1 MPSFFVPRSVTTQP
15 SGQDH
20 HRSPYIHKVKDPAD
34 VFVIQANAS
43 MRHGPS
49 DSPTVGRAMQAD
61 VGAAADLHHL
71 LAIPTT
77 RIGAVLIKSNPARS
91 QGVAASGGYKS
102 TGAGMP
108 PDGIHRFEQHPM
120 LAERRFPALG
130 ADSSR
135 HTQTKLPLLQKDQL
149 TAGTM
154 QHQLLLG
161 TATNSSG
168 QQGQC
173 FRITEPGGNRWNRI
187 RRPGL
192 NRIKLETGSSKNRQQ
207 RRPKHWTQSRTHP

>member
-1 MPSFFVPRSVTTQP
+1 MSLSVKTKPSRQN
-15 SGQDH
+15 H
-20 HRSPYIHKVKDPAD
+20 HRRPHIHKVKDSLD
-34 VFVIQANAS
+34 VFVVEANAS
-43 MRHGPS
+43 MGHGPS
-49 DSPTVGRAMQAD
+49 DSPTVGRAVQAD

-77 RIGAVLIKSNPARS
+77 GIGAVLIKSNPTRS
-91 QGVAASGGYKS
+91 QGISASGGNQS
-102 TGAGMP
+102 TGTGMP
-108 PDGIHRFEQHPM
+108 PDGVHRFKQHPM

-130 ADSSR
+130 ADRSR
-135 HTQTKLPLLQKDQL
+135 HTQTKLPLLQQDQL

-161 TATNSSG
+161 TGTNSSG

-173 FRITEPGGNRWNRI
+173 LRITEPGGNRWNRI

-192 NRIKLETGSSKNRQQ
+192 NRLKLKTSSSKNGQQ
-207 RRPKHWTQSRTHP
+207 RRP

>member
-1 MPSFFVPRSVTTQP
+1 
-15 SGQDH
+15 
-20 HRSPYIHKVKDPAD
+20 
-34 VFVIQANAS
+34 
-43 MRHGPS
+43 MRDGSS
-49 DSPTVGRAMQAD
+49 DSPTVGRAVQAD
-61 VGAAADLHHL
+61 VRAAPDLHHL
-71 LAIPTT
+71 LAIPTAG
-77 RIGAVLIKSNPARS
+77 IGAVLIKSDPARS
-91 QGVAASGGYKS
+91 QRVAASGRYKS

-108 PDGIHRFEQHPM
+108 PDGVHRFKQHPM

-161 TATNSSG
+161 TGTNSSG

-173 FRITEPGGNRWNRI
+173 LRITEPGGNRWNRI

-192 NRIKLETGSSKNRQQ
+192 NRLELETGSSKNRQQ

>member
-1 MPSFFVPRSVTTQP
+1 MACFITTKQ
-15 SGQDH
+15 SGQNH
-20 HRSPYIHKVKDPAD
+20 HRSPHIHKVKDPAD
-34 VFVIQANAS
+34 VFVIKANAS

-49 DSPTVGRAMQAD
+49 DGPTVGRAVQAD
-61 VGAAADLHHL
+61 MRAAADLHHL

-77 RIGAVLIKSNPARS
+77 GIGAVMIKSNPTRS
-91 QGVAASGGYKS
+91 QGSSASGGNQS

-108 PDGIHRFEQHPM
+108 PDGVHRFEQHPM

-135 HTQTKLPLLQKDQL
+135 HTQTKLPLLQQNQL
-149 TAGTM
+149 TTGTM
-154 QHQLLLG
+154 QHQLFVG

-173 FRITEPGGNRWNRI
+173 LRITEPGGNRWNRI

-192 NRIKLETGSSKNRQQ
+192 NRLELETGSSKNRQQ

>member
-1 MPSFFVPRSVTTQP
+1 MQ
-15 SGQDH
+15 
-20 HRSPYIHKVKDPAD
+20 
-34 VFVIQANAS
+34 
-43 MRHGPS
+43 HGPS
-49 DSPTVGRAMQAD
+49 DSPTVRRAVQAD

-77 RIGAVLIKSNPARS
+77 GIGAVLIKSNPTRS
-91 QGVAASGGYKS
+91 QWISASGGNHR

-108 PDGIHRFEQHPM
+108 PNGVHRLKKNPM

-130 ADSSR
+130 ADRSR
-135 HTQTKLPLLQKDQL
+135 HTQTKLPLLQQDQL

-154 QHQLLLG
+154 QHQLLRG
-161 TATNSSG
+161 TGTNSSR

-173 FRITEPGGNRWNRI
+173 LRITEPRGNRWNGI
-187 RRPGL
+187 RRPGP
-192 NRIKLETGSSKNRQQ
+192 NRPEFETGSSENRQQ

>member
-1 MPSFFVPRSVTTQP
+1 MACFITTKQ
-15 SGQDH
+15 SGQNH
-20 HRSPYIHKVKDPAD
+20 HRSPHIHKVKDPAD
-34 VFVIQANAS
+34 VFVIKANAS

-49 DSPTVGRAMQAD
+49 DGPTVGRAVQAD

-77 RIGAVLIKSNPARS
+77 GIGAVLIKGNPARS

-161 TATNSSG
+161 TGTYSSG

-173 FRITEPGGNRWNRI
+173 LRITEPGGNRWNRI

-192 NRIKLETGSSKNRQQ
+192 NRLKLETGSSQSRQQ

>member
-1 MPSFFVPRSVTTQP
+1 
-15 SGQDH
+15 
-20 HRSPYIHKVKDPAD
+20 
-34 VFVIQANAS
+34 
-43 MRHGPS
+43 
-49 DSPTVGRAMQAD
+49 
-61 VGAAADLHHL
+61 
-71 LAIPTT
+71 
-77 RIGAVLIKSNPARS
+77 
-91 QGVAASGGYKS
+91 
-102 TGAGMP
+102 
-108 PDGIHRFEQHPM
+108 M

-135 HTQTKLPLLQKDQL
+135 HTQTKLPLLQQNQL

-161 TATNSSG
+161 TGTNSSG

-173 FRITEPGGNRWNRI
+173 LRITEPGGNRWNRI

-192 NRIKLETGSSKNRQQ
+192 NRLKLETGSSKNRQQ